1 MMKKVICMRS
11 VTDAAADCSD
21 TSDVKG
27 GYVQKEVY
35 KIQAQQQHGSTLKE
49 RKTCT
54 DAKARVK

>member
-1 MMKKVICMRS
+1 MRS